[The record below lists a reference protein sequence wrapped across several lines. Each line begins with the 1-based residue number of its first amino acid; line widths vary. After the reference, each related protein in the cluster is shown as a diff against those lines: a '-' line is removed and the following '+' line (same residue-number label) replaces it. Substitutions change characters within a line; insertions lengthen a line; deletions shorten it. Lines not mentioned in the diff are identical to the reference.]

1 MGTDIQ
7 PPPFSFMLKA
17 CVERDWHFIL
27 AHCDG
32 EPFLFRESQRLM
44 GLKVYQDG
52 VQEANSVGI
61 EVFTVEKVL
70 EVEVI

>member
-1 MGTDIQ
+1 
-7 PPPFSFMLKA
+7 MLGRK
-17 CVERDWHFIL
+17 EKKFLRLHFGYWKEIEIEL
-27 AHCDG
+27 K
-32 EPFLFRESQRLM
+32 FREPKRLM
-44 GLKVYQDG
+44 GPKVYQDG